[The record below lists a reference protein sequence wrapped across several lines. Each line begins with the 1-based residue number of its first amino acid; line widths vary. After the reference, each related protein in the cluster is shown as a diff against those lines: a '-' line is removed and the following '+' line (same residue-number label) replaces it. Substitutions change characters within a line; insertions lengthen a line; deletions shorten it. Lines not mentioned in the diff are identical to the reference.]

1 MTPTAAVS
9 AHGGVGTLKAPHE
22 DSSVKLGLP
31 RNTNKRAVPATRQGR
46 CECCRTGYPAGSLVV
61 WDSVG
66 LVLEQHRSISS
77 RR

>member
-1 MTPTAAVS
+1 MTPTPAAVCDRGVDTS
-9 AHGGVGTLKAPHE
+9 TAPREGGSHPL
-22 DSSVKLGLP
+22 SLP
-31 RNTNKRAVPATRQGR
+31 RNTKKRSVPATRQGR
-46 CECCRTGYPAGSLVV
+46 CECCRTAYPAGAFVV